1 MLLVF
6 YAVAN
11 LNVVT
16 WGTRDVNKAS
26 SGKQEKST
34 LQRFQGGIMRM
45 VSMTGGQD
53 MRTGC
58 DDDVTSDYT
67 FSFGNLFRLA
77 CLLSAFFLS
86 LSLSLCLSLSLSL
99 SFSFHIKNH
108 LV

>member
-1 MLLVF
+1 MSMLLVF

-26 SGKQEKST
+26 SGKKEKST
-34 LQRFQGGIMRM
+34 LQRFQGGIKRM

-53 MRTGC
+53 TRTAR

-77 CLLSAFFLS
+77 CLLSAFVFF
-86 LSLSLCLSLSLSL
+86 
-99 SFSFHIKNH
+99 FSFVC
-108 LV
+108 LFVFSLFLFT

>member
-1 MLLVF
+1 MSMLLVF

-53 MRTGC
+53 RLTAG
-58 DDDVTSDYT
+58 DDDVASDYT

-77 CLLSAFFLS
+77 CLLCVVVVVFP
-86 LSLSLCLSLSLSL
+86 
-99 SFSFHIKNH
+99 FSFHNKKNL